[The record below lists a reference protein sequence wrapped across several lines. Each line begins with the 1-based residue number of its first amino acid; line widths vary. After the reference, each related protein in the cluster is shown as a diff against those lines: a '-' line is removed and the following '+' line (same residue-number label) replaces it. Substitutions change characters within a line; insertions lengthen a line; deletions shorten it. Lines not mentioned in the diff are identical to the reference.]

1 MKYRVLLTILTSQ
14 SFSLQVNNFLHLPIS
29 TNFSKPIMK
38 NSLLVLGMF
47 CIVGMLSLPSISA
60 QTPSLE
66 VEQSTYEKLVGQ
78 SIITKFSGY
87 IDETAKGARVLL
99 TITTPDGLEIENRVY
114 PSSNGYFELFQSL
127 DKNAEIG
134 VYTATA
140 TYHDEIIGNVSFDL
154 IDDGNYFLTTQPQIK
169 NDNNHIPEWIKN
181 IFVWYGDDLISE
193 TELLSAIK
201 FLVNDGIIN
210 LKN

>member
-1 MKYRVLLTILTSQ
+1 
-14 SFSLQVNNFLHLPIS
+14 
-29 TNFSKPIMK
+29 MK

-87 IDETAKGARVLL
+87 IDETAKGTRVLL

-114 PSSNGYFELFQSL
+114 PTSNGYFELFQNL
-127 DKNAEIG
+127 DKNAQVG
-134 VYTATA
+134 GYAATA
-140 TYHDEIIGNVSFDL
+140 TYHGEVIGNTSFELVDNGSYS
-154 IDDGNYFLTTQPQIK
+154 INVQPEIK
-169 NDNNHIPEWIKN
+169 NDKQVPEWIKN
-181 IFVWYGDDLISE
+181 VFVWYGNDLVSE
-193 TELLSAIK
+193 NELLSAIK

-210 LKN
+210 LEN

>member
-1 MKYRVLLTILTSQ
+1 
-14 SFSLQVNNFLHLPIS
+14 
-29 TNFSKPIMK
+29 MK